1 MSELRRF
8 QIRGE
13 TTLGTEHARDGRA
26 ISLLCTVP
34 HWPFPQW
41 RTLDRGQLVRVD
53 GGPAEPA
60 MPRRR
65 KVKAA
70 A

>member
-1 MSELRRF
+1 MTELRRF
-8 QIRGE
+8 AICGE
-13 TTLGTEHARDGRA
+13 ATRGTEHACDGRS

-53 GGPAEPA
+53 GGPAEPT
-60 MPRRR
+60 R
-65 KVKAA
+65 KARVKP
-70 A
+70 